1 MPTLSLKYPYIKFID
16 QILVKLFF
24 QFADT
29 IKLKRYSMQYNHVL
43 YMRRIYTVYKTD
55 FWKVEI
61 CCGLPILGSK
71 GREPRKGTF
80 MSSAIF

>member
-1 MPTLSLKYPYIKFID
+1 
-16 QILVKLFF
+16 
-24 QFADT
+24 
-29 IKLKRYSMQYNHVL
+29 MQYNHVR

-80 MSSAIF
+80 MSSAIFWPPPVDAGKICVDT